1 MTTASP
7 AYILPPVEA
16 DSINTTTVPFGITD
30 AMLTS
35 STVAETDYT
44 AWNAATAYTAGD
56 FAIRTTATTHA
67 IYLRLISG
75 TTATAPE
82 DDATNWVRVSATNRW
97 KMFDMLSASPTTGAS
112 PLTVVLEPGR
122 ISGLAIIGAVAD
134 SVTITLVDG
143 VDTVYSET
151 VSLDQTIIENWDD
164 YFFAEFAQQ
173 ANVVK
178 LDLPTYSDGVLT
190 VTFTGTG
197 TLSVEKLIVG
207 TATEVGVI
215 QSGARVRRRSF
226 TAVERDDFG
235 ELTGITRRKSI
246 PLVSQTLFIDK
257 GLARRV
263 RMALDLAKSC
273 PCVFIGFDDDTDAYA
288 ELLTFVA
295 LCNDYEINLDHPE
308 TAVINTELEGI

>member
-7 AYILPPVEA
+7 AYVLPPVEA
-16 DSINTTTVPFGITD
+16 DSINTSTVPFGITD

-178 LDLPTYSDGVLT
+178 LDLPTYIDGVLT

-215 QSGARVRRRSF
+215 QSGPRVRRRSF
-226 TAVERDDFG
+226 TTPERDDFG

-246 PLVSQTLFIDK
+246 PLVSQSLFIDK
-257 GLARRV
+257 AMVRRA

-273 PCVFIGFDDDTDAYA
+273 PCVFIGFDDDADANA

-308 TAVINTELEGI
+308 KAIINTELEGI